1 MWEQKYDLYFKGMC
15 IYIYTH
21 IYYKILNMVN
31 CIKNINILIINHLS
45 NQIIGQWT
53 SSTDIFI

>member
-1 MWEQKYDLYFKGMC
+1 MTYTLKEC
-15 IYIYTH
+15 VYIYTH